1 MTAKPLFPKHPLPTQ
16 IRPFPEVSSLE
27 ICVVEEVGF
36 QGVLAMRHKKTWT
49 ACYSTVH
56 CRLYSDRARL
66 AERRTKAIRFLYL
79 MHFVFLASASC
90 DCLQCGSS
98 PKPTPKFLDGI
109 LVYTPIKLL
118 ARDEIPALMRF
129 DDIKCPPNHA
139 WKQEPCRVSENDG
152 MSCALKPFPRWSS
165 AFILLCKTQYA

>member
-1 MTAKPLFPKHPLPTQ
+1 
-16 IRPFPEVSSLE
+16 
-27 ICVVEEVGF
+27 
-36 QGVLAMRHKKTWT
+36 MRHKKTWT

-66 AERRTKAIRFLYL
+66 AKRRTKAIRFLYL

-90 DCLQCGSS
+90 DCLHCGSS
-98 PKPTPKFLDGI
+98 PKPTHRFLDGI

-139 WKQEPCRVSENDG
+139 WKQEPCRVSESDR

-165 AFILLCKTQYA
+165 AFILLCATRYARRHVCSCWFLFSVADDGACALVGLFCAASKQLSLCK